1 MLSSQFIYFTSKSFR
16 LISKCHFSTHTN
28 NNNNKFKVLF
38 AGTGHFESAFIYTK
52 ECIEEL
58 GYNDK
63 ILITSCHQ
71 NDVLH
76 ELNNT
81 SILVPLMSKI
91 GVNEFEVAKK
101 LSNIIQFGV
110 GLEGIYIHLM
120 IVI

>member
-1 MLSSQFIYFTSKSFR
+1 MLSSQFIYFTSKSFK
-16 LISKCHFSTHTN
+16 LISKCPFSIHTN
-28 NNNNKFKVLF
+28 NSNKFKVLF